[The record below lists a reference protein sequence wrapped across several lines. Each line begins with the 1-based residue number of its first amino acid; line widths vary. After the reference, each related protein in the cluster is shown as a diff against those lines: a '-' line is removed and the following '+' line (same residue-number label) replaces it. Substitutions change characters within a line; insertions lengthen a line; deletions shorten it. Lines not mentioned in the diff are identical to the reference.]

1 MKIGIINGANLNA
14 LGTRE
19 PEVYGH
25 MTLRDIENA
34 LSREFEDLSLEFF
47 QSNLEGEL
55 VTQLQEW
62 GKTQDALLINAGG
75 YTHTSVVIADAVAS
89 CPIPV
94 IEIHMSNIFAR
105 EDFRHVS
112 LLGAH
117 CKASISGMGWESYA
131 LGIEAAKRLLRK

>member
-25 MTLRDIENA
+25 MTLRDIEKS
-34 LSREFEDLSLEFF
+34 LSEEFAEVSLQFF
-47 QSNLEGEL
+47 QSNLEGDL
-55 VTQLQEW
+55 VTQVQEW
-62 GKTQDALLINAGG
+62 GKTMDALLINAGG
-75 YTHTSVVIADAVAS
+75 YTHTSVVIADAVAA
-89 CPIPV
+89 CPVPV

-105 EDFRHVS
+105 ESFRHVS

-117 CKASISGMGWESYA
+117 CAASISGMGWESYA
-131 LGIEAAKRLLRK
+131 LGLEAAKRLLRK